1 MSSSAEKMEMG
12 EPVPAVAV
20 TGLTPVE
27 HAGSGNNNSA
37 VMISRVASTGVP
49 MYQQE
54 KVGAKCC
61 E

>member
-1 MSSSAEKMEMG
+1 MEMG